1 MNIIQA
7 SILNNFCNIKT
18 NALLVIT
25 QANNS
30 LSVYYKNAKGNIAHM
45 FSKCE
50 RNNELEAGLVWVSL
64 SNYLENYKLL
74 LKYFHP
80 DYYKGK
86 RTHNELSK
94 IISILVAVKRFNKDV
109 GVRTVND
116 CFIQV
121 DNRPRH
127 ELSLDEYLNFS
138 VFQLLGA
145 GDWFQHLQD
154 WVQSYRRLQNRH
166 YSQQWSYDNLW

>member
-30 LSVYYKNAKGNIAHM
+30 LSVYYTNAKGNIAHM

-64 SNYLENYKLL
+64 SNYLDNYKKL

-86 RTHNELSK
+86 RTTNELSK

-121 DNRPRH
+121 DNRPRN
-127 ELSLDEYLNFS
+127 ELSNEEYLNFS
-138 VFQLLGA
+138 VFQLLGTRN
-145 GDWFQHLQD
+145 WFKQLQD
-154 WVQSYRRLQNRH
+154 WVESYRYLQDRH
-166 YSQQWSYDNLW
+166 YSQQWSYQYF